1 MKEKIEQAIYEKL
14 EELYISETSSD
25 FKFNLKVENFIVEV
39 YVEFVIDYVDGAFYS
54 HETPID
60 SYPFVEQANLIDLFI
75 NDEND
80 DVNKQIS
87 NEDNLWIK
95 NNIEGWLD
103 NKLNMWL

>member
-1 MKEKIEQAIYEKL
+1 MKEKIEQAIFEKL
-14 EELYISETSSD
+14 EELHIGSQNAKNELTI
-25 FKFNLKVENFIVEV
+25 KVENFIVEV

-87 NEDNLWIK
+87 NEDYLWIK